1 MREISM
7 QQATKRESRETMF
20 SGAPAWRGALTCGA
34 RVVPVLIFITF
45 ILAGTALAQT
55 SAPAAPAPS
64 PITLQQAVTIAL
76 EKNPL
81 RKAALADTHAAAAG
95 VREARSA
102 LLPHIM
108 FSETAT
114 RGNDPV
120 FVFGTRLRQQRF
132 TPADFALNRLNT
144 PTPVGNFGTRFGG
157 QWNLFDSFASWRNV
171 GRARDMQDAA
181 NHQLERSDQE
191 LVFSVVQAYFGL
203 LLAGR
208 EQEVAE
214 QAQRTA
220 EAILQHSKSRYEAG
234 LVVESDYL
242 SAQVNAASR
251 QQQLIQ
257 ARNAVSLAQ
266 AQLDNALGLTTVNA
280 WEPAQA
286 LPETTLPLASLAD
299 LEQHAL
305 AARPDLKRIASE
317 QAAQEKGV
325 AAAKSAFGPRVNVF
339 AGWEADNPTLF
350 AGGGGNNWT
359 GGVELQ
365 FDLFAGGAK
374 AARLSREK
382 AIGDRVAA
390 MRQVAE
396 NGVRLEVRR
405 AFYDTDAARQQ
416 VEVARA
422 ATQQAQESLRINQN
436 RYDSGLA
443 NITDLLRVEE
453 AARRAQAD
461 YWEAVYR
468 YRTSYARLELATGSL
483 NANAPVVTQ

>member
-1 MREISM
+1 MWHGSPTRVARTMRVLIVFLMVVLTAGTAAAQGTPE
-7 QQATKRESRETMF
+7 
-20 SGAPAWRGALTCGA
+20 GAPA
-34 RVVPVLIFITF
+34 
-45 ILAGTALAQT
+45 AGSGDPAQT
-55 SAPAAPAPS
+55 SPAAAPAPS

-102 LLPHIM
+102 LLPRIT

-120 FVFGTRLRQQRF
+120 YVFGTRLRQQRF
-132 TPADFALNRLNT
+132 AAADFGLNVLNT

-157 QWNLFDSFASWRNV
+157 QWNLFDSFASWHNV
-171 GRARDMQDAA
+171 ARARDMQDAA
-181 NHQLERSDQE
+181 RHQLDRSDQE
-191 LVFSVVQAYFGL
+191 IVFNVVQAYFGL
-203 LLAGR
+203 LLAAR
-208 EQEVAE
+208 QQEVAK
-214 QAQRTA
+214 QSVRTA
-220 EAILQHSKSRYEAG
+220 DAILERSKSRYESG

-251 QQQLIQ
+251 QQQLIE
-257 ARNAVSLAQ
+257 ARNAVALAQ
-266 AQLDNALGLTTVNA
+266 AQMDNALGLATANA
-280 WEPAQA
+280 WQPAQA
-286 LPETTLPLASLAD
+286 LPETTLPLGSIAD
-299 LEQHAL
+299 LQQQAL
-305 AARPDLKRIASE
+305 QRRPDLQRIASE

-325 AAAKSAFGPRVNVF
+325 AAAKAAFGPRLNAF
-339 AGWEADNPTLF
+339 AGWEADNPTMF

-359 GGVELQ
+359 GGLELQ
-365 FDLFAGGAK
+365 FDIFAGGEK

-382 AIGDRVAA
+382 AMQDRAAA

-405 AFYDTDAARQQ
+405 AFYDTDAAGQQ
-416 VEVARA
+416 VAVARA

-436 RYDSGLA
+436 RYDSGLTTIA
-443 NITDLLRVEE
+443 DLLQAEE
-453 AARRAQAD
+453 AARRAQTN

-483 NANAPVVTQ
+483 NANSPVVTQ